1 MRADQG
7 GSSVWY
13 GIGCNLGPWLACPSW
28 TIVHVVL
35 GPTIN
40 IQRGPLGGR
49 GFESISEDPVL
60 SGLAAASL
68 IAGIQANGVIAC
80 LKHFVCN
87 DQEHERNRVDVR
99 ITQRALR
106 EIYLLPFM
114 LAIKGGK
121 PGAMMSSYNKINGLH
136 VSESKELLTDVLRT
150 EWGWTGLIMSDWWV
164 SHELLDSCA
173 NLLGSARTP
182 LQQPSTRGWIWRCLD
197 LHGSGG
203 TRWAMLSPQ
212 TKSESMSSMNA

>member
-1 MRADQG
+1 MLTKEVLPCGTALGATWDRDLLVRAG
-7 GSSVWY
+7 RLMGKEAVAK
-13 GIGCNLGPWLACPSW
+13 G
-28 TIVHVVL
+28 VHVVL

-68 IAGIQANGVIAC
+68 IEGIQANGVVAC

-150 EWGWTGLIMSDWWV
+150 EWGWRGLVMSDW
-164 SHELLDSCA
+164 
-173 NLLGSARTP
+173 
-182 LQQPSTRGWIWRCLD
+182 
-197 LHGSGG
+197 
-203 TRWAMLSPQ
+203 
-212 TKSESMSSMNA
+212 